1 MTITQTGRRVALVG
15 LLALIGALLPF
26 TGASAIDGDEAL
38 ELSGDSN
45 TAVSIANSEVVY
57 TPLGE
62 DGPDNPPTNVLI
74 GREDV
79 FADNLASGSLQGAA
93 AEGDNGAPLL
103 LTGSDELDADV
114 QAEIERLG
122 ATSVTILGGTA
133 AISEDVETALGE
145 IEGVD
150 SVERLEGATRT
161 ETAIAVAG
169 ASGADTALLVRSG
182 AAGDDATQA
191 FADSLGAG
199 ALAATNGYSILFTQT
214 EVLTGSTAEFLASDD
229 APSSVIIVGG
239 TAAISEDTEAEVVE
253 ILGEDAVSRV
263 SGPTRFDTAVALNG
277 LREGDLGSY
286 AVAVDGQG
294 DDAWA
299 DGFSMANL
307 SGLNNA
313 PLVLTNQ
320 GEVPEATETYLES
333 INDNDARAHLT
344 NVFVVC
350 GSTAAGD
357 ACDALAEAFGLTV
370 VEWPPVAPPVEENS
384 GVLTAIDTGAN
395 TYNYTNATPE
405 SVTQAYSETNDDF
418 TVDGTASTPGVF
430 EANATPGDMVTV
442 TDNGDGT
449 FTHALTNVDTS
460 DLLSGTVGNVDY
472 TANTFD
478 IIEPVSGVVLR
489 AGLDY
494 GAANVINT
502 VDGSASTVSNL
513 ELNLNEG
520 DTIEIEEGDSTD
532 TFNFENM
539 DVTGTV
545 AVAVSA
551 AGIVR
556 VTVGNLGDDMNN
568 AQDAYFEFAVTAS
581 PETETYLVDGSEVDF
596 YDGGDGFADQVSS
609 GDSATYSFVGGE
621 ETISITNAAPPLVE
635 GVLTNTGTAGFV
647 PAGNQITLLEADG
660 SVTTITYTDAAG
672 AIIYDGLLTAEAAF
686 EAAWTTAKSTD
697 DTVAY
702 QAGDAATGT
711 SASLVVNNEDVT
723 GWVDDFTTGTPTI
736 DLRETADGGGLLAQ
750 DVPLDDLSSA
760 AGAYQGVYPADQ
772 AAVRYFDA
780 TGDTTSEL
788 SLQEA
793 EDLLDERDDDELS
806 TYVVIT
812 EAALSTNVTFYSEV
826 PA

>member
-277 LREGDLGSY
+277 LRDGELGSY

-370 VEWPPVAPPVEENS
+370 VPWPPVAPPVDENS
-384 GVLTAIDTGAN
+384 GVVVSTTGDAPD
-395 TYNYTNATPE
+395 YSFVSEGAD
-405 SVTQAYSETNDDF
+405 SVTTVTTEASDNF
-418 TVDGTASTPGVF
+418 TVDGAAATSGVF
-430 EANATPGDMVTV
+430 FAALQPGDMVTY
-442 TDNGDGT
+442 TEGDPA
-449 FTHALTNVDTS
+449 THALVNVDP
-460 DLLSGTVGNVDY
+460 DDILSGTVGNVNG
-472 TANTFD
+472 TTFD
-478 IIEPVSGVVLR
+478 IIEPVSGVTLNDNGGAHFDH
-489 AGLDY
+489 AGGDIINMFD
-494 GAANVINT
+494 GAT
-502 VDGSASTVSNL
+502 TTSAIVT
-513 ELNLNEG
+513 LNLNEG
-520 DTIEIEEGDSTD
+520 DTVEIT
-532 TFNFENM
+532 ENSSAPDEFSFTNQM
-539 DVTGTV
+539 VMGTMSI
-545 AVAVSA
+545 ALTNIADI
-551 AGIVR
+551 GI
-556 VTVGNLGDDMNN
+556 TIGGLGDDFAGN
-568 AQDAYFEFAVTAS
+568 DYFYA
-581 PETETYLVDGSEVDF
+581 DGSANENF
-596 YDGGDGFADQVSS
+596 
-609 GDSATYSFVGGE
+609 TIGGE
-621 ETISITNAAPPLVE
+621 ESDFNEWKNQASEGDTATYYYEDGDEFFDLVNVAPPLVE
-635 GVLTNTGTAGFV
+635 GVITAGSMI
-647 PAGNQITLLEADG
+647 PAAVAGDGGTVSILLPDG
-660 SVTTITYTDAAG
+660 STQTFTYDTTDT
-672 AIIYDGLLTAEAAF
+672 IIYDGLVTQELAF
-686 EAAWTTAKSTD
+686 ETALNAGEATPGDNVSYQPADEATSTSGVLQYD
-697 DTVAY
+697 NDVAE
-702 QAGDAATGT
+702 GF
-711 SASLVVNNEDVT
+711 VE
-723 GWVDDFTTGTPTI
+723 DFTTGAPATI
-736 DLRETADGGGLLAQ
+736 DLVQEADATANEGDELIQDGAI
-750 DVPLDDLSSA
+750 DDLL
-760 AGAYQGVYPADQ
+760 GTGGTY
-772 AAVRYFDA
+772 RYFDA
-780 TGDTTSEL
+780 TGDSTVEVDEDVFANRVE
-788 SLQEA
+788 EA
-793 EDLLDERDDDELS
+793 YDDGDGAAYL
-806 TYVVIT
+806 VIDDSPT
-812 EAALSTNVTFYSEV
+812 LAVSVTLYSEA
-826 PA
+826 PAA